1 MRLLSSYYNNI
12 VTYDFIIKF
21 NNNKPSVPKFSKL
34 VLSLNT
40 KNDSLINLVSSSI
53 ALELITNQKT
63 KYILR
68 KVPQNLN
75 IKVKFGVPTGC
86 TVTLRR
92 GNLLNLL
99 TNLFITNPEYTRLN
113 AVSFRRNGRINVS
126 FGINNFS
133 SFKLIEKNY
142 YLFRELRNINVS
154 LITNSIDYNI
164 YNFLLTSFKL
174 LRGDS

>member
-75 IKVKFGVPTGC
+75 TFPPGV
-86 TVTLRR
+86 L
-92 GNLLNLL
+92 
-99 TNLFITNPEYTRLN
+99 
-113 AVSFRRNGRINVS
+113 SQS
-126 FGINNFS
+126 
-133 SFKLIEKNY
+133 
-142 YLFRELRNINVS
+142 
-154 LITNSIDYNI
+154 
-164 YNFLLTSFKL
+164 
-174 LRGDS
+174 